1 MATASSRPSSR
12 NPDNIIQ
19 PTPVDSNNRFGLPK
33 KPQIPKWDDIIRLSP
48 NSLNYLRN
56 NPKPNIN
63 SANGAPELNLASPR
77 TNAPT
82 PRPLSSRLTPH
93 PIQSFQSAKP
103 DPQIETEQLMTMLKQ
118 TSPITNLTSDLRQ
131 QQQTTSE
138 LLSRIDQLTELQQQ
152 QVKSISTFD
161 QQLQS
166 AKATMD
172 EQNKQAS
179 LLRTRF
185 QEIDSEMDALKTNFN
200 THQTTA
206 QELAQIRDRQISE
219 INTALTKT
227 KEQLLAQTQTID
239 NLVALQSESTRSQQT
254 KISNLEQDSTSLKNT
269 KLNTADFNRQISELE
284 NTVRILKVAVCAMA
298 AIGLFALYR
307 SFR

>member
-1 MATASSRPSSR
+1 
-12 NPDNIIQ
+12 
-19 PTPVDSNNRFGLPK
+19 
-33 KPQIPKWDDIIRLSP
+33 
-48 NSLNYLRN
+48 
-56 NPKPNIN
+56 
-63 SANGAPELNLASPR
+63 
-77 TNAPT
+77 
-82 PRPLSSRLTPH
+82 
-93 PIQSFQSAKP
+93 
-103 DPQIETEQLMTMLKQ
+103 
-118 TSPITNLTSDLRQ
+118 
-131 QQQTTSE
+131 
-138 LLSRIDQLTELQQQ
+138 
-152 QVKSISTFD
+152 
-161 QQLQS
+161 
-166 AKATMD
+166 
-172 EQNKQAS
+172 
-179 LLRTRF
+179 
-185 QEIDSEMDALKTNFN
+185 MDALKTNFN

-254 KISNLEQDSTSLKNT
+254 KISNIEQDSTSLKNT

>member
-1 MATASSRPSSR
+1 MATASSR

-166 AKATMD
+166 AKATID
-172 EQNKQAS
+172 EQNKQTS